1 MEAGE
6 LLHNSARKG
15 VLCHEIG
22 GKEHVL
28 KSVPAKDDLVASGQL
43 VDAVENLIP
52 GVLRHETDERIQ
64 TDDDLLVEMVENSC
78 RKSIGIWMLT

>member
-6 LLHNSARKG
+6 LLHNSVRKD
-15 VLCHEIG
+15 VLCHEIN

-43 VDAVENLIP
+43 VDGMEDLIP
-52 GVLRHETDERIQ
+52 GVLGHEADERIQ
-64 TDDDLLVEMVENSC
+64 TDDRLLIEMVKNDC
-78 RKSIGIWMLT
+78 REGIGTRTLT

>member
-1 MEAGE
+1 M
-6 LLHNSARKG
+6 LHNSARKA

-43 VDAVENLIP
+43 VDGMEDLIP
-52 GVLRHETDERIQ
+52 GVLGHEADERIQ
-64 TDDDLLVEMVENSC
+64 TDDRLLIEMVKNGC
-78 RKSIGIWMLT
+78 REGIGTRTLT